1 MTDAATETTPTR
13 ALRVPGDRGRLV
25 ARWLLRRPP
34 TLLGAATVPAVIVVG
49 LAAPLLAPYDPLA
62 INIGDRLQGL
72 SRAHPL
78 GTDHLGRDLLS
89 RIIYGAR
96 ISLGVGVTIA
106 ILGALA
112 GTVLGLLAGYLG
124 GKVDET
130 IMRIC
135 DMFLAFPALILA
147 MALAASLGPSLR
159 NTMLALAVIWWPW
172 YARIMRGQVLALRE
186 AEYVMAA
193 RSLGAS
199 TRRLMFRHLLPNAV
213 PPIIVQ
219 ATLDIGNAILIASSL
234 SFLGF
239 GAQPPV
245 PEWGAMTSDG
255 RTFLRDYWWYP
266 TFPGL
271 AIMGTVIGFNL
282 MGDGLRDLLD
292 PRLRRQVGG

>member
-1 MTDAATETTPTR
+1 MTEAPPEAPR
-13 ALRVPGDRGRLV
+13 ALFRPAARGRLAV
-25 ARWLLRRPP
+25 RWLLRRPL
-34 TLLGAATVPAVIVVG
+34 TLLGVGIVLAVVTVG

-62 INIGDRLQGL
+62 LDIANRLQPL

-78 GTDHLGRDLLS
+78 GTDHLGRDMLS

-106 ILGALA
+106 VMGALV

-124 GKVDET
+124 GKIDET

-159 NTMLALAVIWWPW
+159 NTMLALVVIWWPW
-172 YARIMRGQVLALRE
+172 YTRIMRGQVLALRE

-199 TRRLMFRHLLPNAV
+199 TRRLMFLHLLPNAV

-239 GAQPPV
+239 GAQPPA

>member
-1 MTDAATETTPTR
+1 MTDAETETELPR
-13 ALRVPGDRGRLV
+13 ALHVPGGRGRLV
-25 ARWLLRRPP
+25 ARWLLRRPL
-34 TLLGAATVPAVIVVG
+34 TLLGAAIVLVVLAVG

-62 INIGDRLQGL
+62 IDIVSRLQPL

-124 GKVDET
+124 GRVDET
-130 IMRIC
+130 VMRIC

-159 NTMLALAVIWWPW
+159 NTMLALVVIWWPW

-213 PPIIVQ
+213 PPIVVQ

-255 RTFLRDYWWYP
+255 RTFLREYWWYP

>member
-1 MTDAATETTPTR
+1 MTEVARPGSARSAFD
-13 ALRVPGDRGRLV
+13 LRLRGGLV
-25 ARWLLRRPP
+25 GRWLLRRPL
-34 TLLGAATVPAVIVVG
+34 TLVGAGIVLLVSGTG
-49 LAAPLLAPYDPLA
+49 LWAPLLAPYDPLA
-62 INIGDRLQGL
+62 ISIAERLQPL
-72 SRAHPL
+72 SLAHPL

-89 RIIYGAR
+89 RIIHGAR
-96 ISLGVGVTIA
+96 VSMGVGVSIA
-106 ILGALA
+106 ALGALI
-112 GTVLGLLAGYLG
+112 GTVLGLLAGFLG
-124 GKVDET
+124 GKVDEA
-130 IMRIC
+130 IMRVC

-147 MALAASLGPSLR
+147 MALAASLGPSLG
-159 NTMLALAVIWWPW
+159 NTMLALVIIWWPW

-186 AEYVMAA
+186 SEYVMAA
-193 RSLGAS
+193 RALGAG
-199 TRRLMFRHLLPNAV
+199 TGRLMFRHLLPNAI

-219 ATLDIGNAILIASSL
+219 ATLDVGNAILIASSL

-245 PEWGAMTSDG
+245 PEWGAITSEG

-271 AIMGTVIGFNL
+271 AIMVTVMGFNL

>member
-1 MTDAATETTPTR
+1 MTEVATQARPARSLPTVR
-13 ALRVPGDRGRLV
+13 RSGRLV
-25 ARWLLRRPP
+25 GRWLLRRPL
-34 TLLGAATVPAVIVVG
+34 TMVGAVIVLVVSSAG
-49 LAAPLLAPYDPLA
+49 LAAPLLAPYNPLA
-62 INIGDRLQGL
+62 IDIVGRLQPL
-72 SRAHPL
+72 SRAHPF

-96 ISLGVGVTIA
+96 VSLGVGVTIA
-106 ILGALA
+106 ALGALT

-147 MALAASLGPSLR
+147 MALAASLGPSLG
-159 NTMLALAVIWWPW
+159 NTMLALVIIWWPW

-186 AEYVMAA
+186 SEYVMAA
-193 RSLGAS
+193 RALGAS
-199 TRRLMFRHLLPNAV
+199 TQRLMFRHLLPNAI

-245 PEWGAMTSDG
+245 PEWGAITSEG

-271 AIMGTVIGFNL
+271 AIMITVMGFNL

-292 PRLRRQVGG
+292 PRLRRQVGR

>member
-1 MTDAATETTPTR
+1 MTEPAPEIRIVYRPA
-13 ALRVPGDRGRLV
+13 GRGRL
-25 ARWLLRRPP
+25 ALRWLLRRPL
-34 TLLGAATVPAVIVVG
+34 TLLGVGIVLAVVAVG

-62 INIGDRLQGL
+62 LDIANRLQPL
-72 SRAHPL
+72 NRAHPL

-106 ILGALA
+106 VMGALV
-112 GTVLGLLAGYLG
+112 GTMLGLLAGYLG
-124 GKVDET
+124 GKVDEI

-159 NTMLALAVIWWPW
+159 NTMLALVAIWWPW
-172 YARIMRGQVLALRE
+172 YTRIMRGQVLVLRE

-199 TRRLMFRHLLPNAV
+199 ARRLMFLHLLPNAV

-239 GAQPPV
+239 GAQPPA

-292 PRLRRQVGG
+292 PRLRRLAGG

>member
-1 MTDAATETTPTR
+1 MTEVATQARPARSLPTVR
-13 ALRVPGDRGRLV
+13 RRGQLV
-25 ARWLLRRPP
+25 GRWLLNRPL
-34 TLLGAATVPAVIVVG
+34 TLVGAVIVLVVSSAG
-49 LAAPLLAPYDPLA
+49 LAAPLLTPYDPLA
-62 INIGDRLQGL
+62 IDIVGRLQPP

-89 RIIYGAR
+89 RIIHGAR
-96 ISLGVGVTIA
+96 VSLGVGVTIA
-106 ILGALA
+106 GLGALT

-147 MALAASLGPSLR
+147 MALAASLGPSLG
-159 NTMLALAVIWWPW
+159 NTMLALVIIWWPW

-186 AEYVMAA
+186 SEYVMAA
-193 RSLGAS
+193 RALGAS
-199 TRRLMFRHLLPNAV
+199 TQRLMFRHLLPNAI

-245 PEWGAMTSDG
+245 PEWGAITSEA

-271 AIMGTVIGFNL
+271 AIMVTVIGFNL

-292 PRLRRQVGG
+292 PRLRRQIGQ

>member
-1 MTDAATETTPTR
+1 MTDVATETGPTR
-13 ALRVPGDRGRLV
+13 GLHVPGGRGRLV
-25 ARWLLRRPP
+25 ARWLLRRPL
-34 TLLGAATVPAVIVVG
+34 TLLGAAIVLVVIVVG

-62 INIGDRLQGL
+62 IDIVNRLHPL

-106 ILGALA
+106 LLGAIA
-112 GTVLGLLAGYLG
+112 GTVLGLLAGHLG

-159 NTMLALAVIWWPW
+159 NTMLALVVIWWPW

>member
-1 MTDAATETTPTR
+1 MTDVATETGPTR
-13 ALRVPGDRGRLV
+13 GLHVPGGRGRLV
-25 ARWLLRRPP
+25 ARWLLRRPL
-34 TLLGAATVPAVIVVG
+34 TLLGAAIVLVVIVVG

-62 INIGDRLQGL
+62 IDIVNRLHPL

-106 ILGALA
+106 LLGALA
-112 GTVLGLLAGYLG
+112 GTVLGLLAGHLG

-159 NTMLALAVIWWPW
+159 NTMLALVVIWWPW

>member
-1 MTDAATETTPTR
+1 MTEAVRTR
-13 ALRVPGDRGRLV
+13 SARPSPGLRLWGRLV
-25 ARWLLRRPP
+25 GLWLLRRPL
-34 TLLGAATVPAVIVVG
+34 TLVGAAIVLLVSATG

-62 INIGDRLQGL
+62 ISIADRLQPL
-72 SRAHPL
+72 SLAHPL

-89 RIIYGAR
+89 RIIHGAR
-96 ISLGVGVTIA
+96 VSLGVGVTIA
-106 ILGALA
+106 ALGAFI
-112 GTVLGLLAGYLG
+112 GTVLGLLAGSLG
-124 GKVDET
+124 GKVDEV
-130 IMRIC
+130 IMRVC
-135 DMFLAFPALILA
+135 DMFLAFPALVLA
-147 MALAASLGPSLR
+147 MALAASLGPSLG
-159 NTMLALAVIWWPW
+159 NTMLALVIIWWPW

-186 AEYVMAA
+186 SEYVMAA
-193 RSLGAS
+193 RALGAGAG
-199 TRRLMFRHLLPNAV
+199 RLMFRHLLPNAI

-219 ATLDIGNAILIASSL
+219 ATLDVGNAILIASSL

-245 PEWGAMTSDG
+245 PEWGAITSEG

-271 AIMGTVIGFNL
+271 AIMVTVMGFNL

>member
-1 MTDAATETTPTR
+1 MTEAPPEAPR
-13 ALRVPGDRGRLV
+13 ALFRPAARGRLAV
-25 ARWLLRRPP
+25 RWLLRRPL
-34 TLLGAATVPAVIVVG
+34 TLLGVGIVLAVVTVG

-62 INIGDRLQGL
+62 LDIANRLQPL

-106 ILGALA
+106 VMGALV

-124 GKVDET
+124 GKIDET

-159 NTMLALAVIWWPW
+159 NTMLALVVIWWPW
-172 YARIMRGQVLALRE
+172 YTRIMRGQVLALRE

-199 TRRLMFRHLLPNAV
+199 TRRLMFLHLLPNAV

-239 GAQPPV
+239 GAQPPA

>member
-1 MTDAATETTPTR
+1 MTEPVAVA
-13 ALRVPGDRGRLV
+13 RVLYRPLARGRL
-25 ARWLLRRPP
+25 ALRWLLRRPL
-34 TLLGAATVPAVIVVG
+34 TLLGVGIVLAVVIVG

-62 INIGDRLQGL
+62 LDIANRLQPL
-72 SRAHPL
+72 SRTHPL
-78 GTDHLGRDLLS
+78 GTDHLGRDMLS

-106 ILGALA
+106 VMGALV

-124 GKVDET
+124 GKIDET

-159 NTMLALAVIWWPW
+159 NTMLALVVIWWPW
-172 YARIMRGQVLALRE
+172 YTRIMRGQVLALRE

-239 GAQPPV
+239 GAQPPA

>member
-1 MTDAATETTPTR
+1 MTEPVAVA
-13 ALRVPGDRGRLV
+13 RVLYRPPARGRL
-25 ARWLLRRPP
+25 ALRWLLRRPL
-34 TLLGAATVPAVIVVG
+34 TLLGVGIVLAVVIVG

-62 INIGDRLQGL
+62 LDIANRLQPL
-72 SRAHPL
+72 SRTHPL
-78 GTDHLGRDLLS
+78 GTDHLGRDMLS

-106 ILGALA
+106 VMGALV

-124 GKVDET
+124 GKIDET

-159 NTMLALAVIWWPW
+159 NTMLALVVIWWPW
-172 YARIMRGQVLALRE
+172 YTRIMRGQVLALRE

-199 TRRLMFRHLLPNAV
+199 TRRLMFQHLLPNAV

-239 GAQPPV
+239 GAQPPA

>member
-1 MTDAATETTPTR
+1 MTEAVPTR
-13 ALRVPGDRGRLV
+13 SARSVTGLGLRGRWIG
-25 ARWLLRRPP
+25 RWLIHRPL
-34 TLLGAATVPAVIVVG
+34 TLVGAGIVLLVSATG

-62 INIGDRLQGL
+62 ISIADRLQPL
-72 SRAHPL
+72 SLAHPL

-89 RIIYGAR
+89 RIIHGAR
-96 ISLGVGVTIA
+96 VSLGVGVTIA
-106 ILGALA
+106 ALGAFI

-124 GKVDET
+124 GKVDEA
-130 IMRIC
+130 IMRVC

-147 MALAASLGPSLR
+147 MALAASLGPSLE
-159 NTMLALAVIWWPW
+159 NTMLALVIIWWPW

-186 AEYVMAA
+186 SEYVMAA
-193 RSLGAS
+193 RALGAG
-199 TRRLMFRHLLPNAV
+199 TGRLMFRHLLPNAI

-245 PEWGAMTSDG
+245 PEWGAITSEG

-271 AIMGTVIGFNL
+271 AIMVTVMGFNL

-292 PRLRRQVGG
+292 PRLRRQAGG

>member
-1 MTDAATETTPTR
+1 MTETAPTR
-13 ALRVPGDRGRLV
+13 SARSATGLGLRGRWIG
-25 ARWLLRRPP
+25 RWLIHRPL
-34 TLLGAATVPAVIVVG
+34 TLVGAGIVLLVSATG

-62 INIGDRLQGL
+62 ISIADRLQPL
-72 SRAHPL
+72 SLAHPL

-89 RIIYGAR
+89 RIIHGAR
-96 ISLGVGVTIA
+96 VSLGVGVTIA
-106 ILGALA
+106 ALGAFI

-124 GKVDET
+124 GKVDEV
-130 IMRIC
+130 IMRVC

-147 MALAASLGPSLR
+147 MALAASLGPSLE
-159 NTMLALAVIWWPW
+159 NTMLALVIIWWPW

-186 AEYVMAA
+186 SEYVMAA
-193 RSLGAS
+193 RALGAG
-199 TRRLMFRHLLPNAV
+199 TGRLMFRHLLPNAI

-245 PEWGAMTSDG
+245 PEWGAITSEG

-271 AIMGTVIGFNL
+271 AIMVTVMGFNL

-292 PRLRRQVGG
+292 PRLRRQAGG

>member
-1 MTDAATETTPTR
+1 MTDAAPEVR
-13 ALRVPGDRGRLV
+13 ALYRPAAGSRR
-25 ARWLLRRPP
+25 AWRWLLRRPL
-34 TLLGAATVPAVIVVG
+34 TLLGSGIVLAIVAVG

-62 INIGDRLQGL
+62 LDITNRLQPL
-72 SRAHPL
+72 SRTHPL
-78 GTDHLGRDLLS
+78 GTDHLGRDMLS

-96 ISLGVGVTIA
+96 LSLGVGVTIA
-106 ILGALA
+106 VTGALV
-112 GTVLGLLAGYLG
+112 GTVLGLAAGYLG
-124 GKVDET
+124 GKIDEI

-159 NTMLALAVIWWPW
+159 NTMLALVVIWWPW
-172 YARIMRGQVLALRE
+172 YTRIMRGQVLALRE

-199 TRRLMFRHLLPNAV
+199 TRRLMFLHLLPNAI

-239 GAQPPV
+239 GAQPPA
-245 PEWGAMTSDG
+245 PEWGAMTSEG

-271 AIMGTVIGFNL
+271 AIMSTVIGFNL
-282 MGDGLRDLLD
+282 VGDGLRDLLD

>member
-1 MTDAATETTPTR
+1 MTDAATETALPRRLR
-13 ALRVPGDRGRLV
+13 APGGRGRLV
-25 ARWLLRRPP
+25 VRWLLRRPL
-34 TLLGAATVPAVIVVG
+34 TLVGAAIVLIVIITG
-49 LAAPLLAPYDPLA
+49 LAAPLLAPYDPLV
-62 INIGDRLQGL
+62 IDIGARLQPL

-78 GTDHLGRDLLS
+78 GTDQLGRDILS

-106 ILGALA
+106 VMGALV

-159 NTMLALAVIWWPW
+159 NTMLALVVIWWPW

-193 RSLGAS
+193 RSLGAG
-199 TRRLMFRHLLPNAV
+199 TRRLMFRHLLPNAI

-219 ATLDIGNAILIASSL
+219 TTLDIGNAILIASSL

-255 RTFLRDYWWYP
+255 RTFLRDNWWYP

-271 AIMGTVIGFNL
+271 AIMATVIGFNL

>member
-1 MTDAATETTPTR
+1 MTKPVVEVRAVYRPAA
-13 ALRVPGDRGRLV
+13 RGRL
-25 ARWLLRRPP
+25 ALRWLLRHPL
-34 TLLGAATVPAVIVVG
+34 TLLGAGIVLAVVVVG

-62 INIGDRLQGL
+62 LDIANRLQPL

-78 GTDHLGRDLLS
+78 GTDHLGRDMLS

-106 ILGALA
+106 VMGALV

-130 IMRIC
+130 IMRVC

-159 NTMLALAVIWWPW
+159 NTMLALVVIWWPW
-172 YARIMRGQVLALRE
+172 YTRIMRGQVLALRE

-199 TRRLMFRHLLPNAV
+199 TRRLMFQHLLPNAV

-219 ATLDIGNAILIASSL
+219 ATLDIGNAILMASSL

-239 GAQPPV
+239 GAQPPA

-292 PRLRRQVGG
+292 PRLRRQIG

>member
-1 MTDAATETTPTR
+1 MVYRPA
-13 ALRVPGDRGRLV
+13 GRGRL
-25 ARWLLRRPP
+25 ALRWLLRRPL
-34 TLLGAATVPAVIVVG
+34 TLLGVGIVLAVVAVG

-62 INIGDRLQGL
+62 LDIANRLQPL

-106 ILGALA
+106 VMGALV

-159 NTMLALAVIWWPW
+159 NTMLALVVIWWPW
-172 YARIMRGQVLALRE
+172 YTRIMRGQVLALRE

-199 TRRLMFRHLLPNAV
+199 TRRLMFLHLLPNAI

-239 GAQPPV
+239 GAQPPA

-255 RTFLRDYWWYP
+255 RTFLRDFWWYP

>member
-1 MTDAATETTPTR
+1 MTDVATETGPTR
-13 ALRVPGDRGRLV
+13 GLHVPGGRGRLV
-25 ARWLLRRPP
+25 ARWLLRRPL
-34 TLLGAATVPAVIVVG
+34 TLLGAAIVLVVIVVG
-49 LAAPLLAPYDPLA
+49 LTAPLLAPHDPLA
-62 INIGDRLQGL
+62 IDIVNRLHPL

-106 ILGALA
+106 LLGALA
-112 GTVLGLLAGYLG
+112 GTVLGLLAGHLG

-159 NTMLALAVIWWPW
+159 NTMLALVVIWWPW

>member
-1 MTDAATETTPTR
+1 VTG
-13 ALRVPGDRGRLV
+13 LGLRGRWIG
-25 ARWLLRRPP
+25 RWLIHRPL
-34 TLLGAATVPAVIVVG
+34 TLVGAGIVLLVSATG

-62 INIGDRLQGL
+62 ISIADRLQPL
-72 SRAHPL
+72 SLAHPL

-89 RIIYGAR
+89 RIIHGAR
-96 ISLGVGVTIA
+96 VSLGVGVTIA
-106 ILGALA
+106 ALGAFI

-124 GKVDET
+124 GKVDEA
-130 IMRIC
+130 IMRVC

-147 MALAASLGPSLR
+147 MALAASLGPSLE
-159 NTMLALAVIWWPW
+159 NTMLALVIIWWPW

-186 AEYVMAA
+186 SEYVMAA
-193 RSLGAS
+193 RALGAG
-199 TRRLMFRHLLPNAV
+199 TGRLMFRHLLPNAI

-245 PEWGAMTSDG
+245 PEWGAITSEG

-271 AIMGTVIGFNL
+271 AIMVTVMGFNL

-292 PRLRRQVGG
+292 PRLRRQAGG

>member
-1 MTDAATETTPTR
+1 MTDAVPEIR
-13 ALRVPGDRGRLV
+13 ALPGVPARARPEL
-25 ARWLLRRPP
+25 RWLLRRPL
-34 TLLGAATVPAVIVVG
+34 TLLGAGIVLAAAVAG

-62 INIGDRLQGL
+62 LDIAHRLQPL

-89 RIIYGAR
+89 RILYGAR

-106 ILGALA
+106 VIGALV

-124 GKVDET
+124 GKVDEA

-159 NTMLALAVIWWPW
+159 NTMLALVVIWWPW
-172 YARIMRGQVLALRE
+172 YARIMRGQILALRE

-193 RSLGAS
+193 RSLGAGP
-199 TRRLMFRHLLPNAV
+199 RRLMFLHLLPNAI

-239 GAQPPV
+239 GAQPPA
-245 PEWGAMTSDG
+245 PEWGAMTSEG

-282 MGDGLRDLLD
+282 LGDGLRDFLD
-292 PRLRRQVGG
+292 PRLRRQAGG

>member
-1 MTDAATETTPTR
+1 MVYRPA
-13 ALRVPGDRGRLV
+13 GRGRL
-25 ARWLLRRPP
+25 ALRWLLRRPL
-34 TLLGAATVPAVIVVG
+34 TLLGVGIVLAVVAVG

-62 INIGDRLQGL
+62 LDIANRLQPL
-72 SRAHPL
+72 SRAHPF

-106 ILGALA
+106 VMGALV

-159 NTMLALAVIWWPW
+159 NTMLALVVIWWPW
-172 YARIMRGQVLALRE
+172 YTRIMRGQVLALRE

-199 TRRLMFRHLLPNAV
+199 TRRLMFLHLLPNAI

-239 GAQPPV
+239 GAQPPA

-255 RTFLRDYWWYP
+255 RTFLRDFWWYP

>member
-1 MTDAATETTPTR
+1 MVYRPA
-13 ALRVPGDRGRLV
+13 GRGRL
-25 ARWLLRRPP
+25 ALRWLLRRPL
-34 TLLGAATVPAVIVVG
+34 TLLGAGIVLAVVAVG

-62 INIGDRLQGL
+62 LDIANRLQPL
-72 SRAHPL
+72 SRAHPF

-106 ILGALA
+106 VMGALV

-159 NTMLALAVIWWPW
+159 NTMLALVVIWWPW
-172 YARIMRGQVLALRE
+172 YTRIMRGQVLALRE

-199 TRRLMFRHLLPNAV
+199 TRRLMFLHLLPNAI

-239 GAQPPV
+239 GAQPPA

>member
-1 MTDAATETTPTR
+1 MVYRPA
-13 ALRVPGDRGRLV
+13 GRGRL
-25 ARWLLRRPP
+25 ALRWLLRRPL
-34 TLLGAATVPAVIVVG
+34 TLLGVGIVLAVVAVG

-62 INIGDRLQGL
+62 LDIANRLQPL
-72 SRAHPL
+72 SRAHPF

-106 ILGALA
+106 VMGALV

-159 NTMLALAVIWWPW
+159 NTMLALVVIWWPW
-172 YARIMRGQVLALRE
+172 YTRIMRGQVLALRE

-199 TRRLMFRHLLPNAV
+199 TRRLMFLHLLPNAI

-219 ATLDIGNAILIASSL
+219 ATLDIGNAILIAPSL

-239 GAQPPV
+239 GAQPPA

-255 RTFLRDYWWYP
+255 RTFLRDFWWYP